1 MNNSRIYISKDE
13 YIKIV
18 QENAWLKIGG
28 IAFQEDPFMEQDY
41 GYELTYC
48 SNAEDLLKKIG
59 RGNCAI
65 RQAFG
70 YGSLV
75 FANQVNGG
83 DEWLAI
89 KKFNNGDIKLFDSI
103 PFENMIREGK
113 AWTGKNIV
121 DVIKDLDKTDIEK
134 ELEEAWYMREEQEEV
149 EELEL

>member
-1 MNNSRIYISKDE
+1 MNNSKIYISKDE
-13 YIKIV
+13 YIKAV
-18 QENAWLKIGG
+18 QQNTWLKIGG
-28 IAFQEDPFMEQDY
+28 VAFQEDPFMEQDY

-48 SNAEDLLKKIG
+48 SNVEDLLKKIG
-59 RGNCAI
+59 RGNWAI

-89 KKFNNGDIKLFDSI
+89 KKFKSGKIKLFDSI

-113 AWTGKNIV
+113 AWTGKDIV
-121 DVIKDLDKTDIEK
+121 EVIKDLDKADIEK
-134 ELEEAWYMREEQEEV
+134 EIEEAWYMEEEQEEV